1 MYVRY
6 MLKNKGKKTVK
17 ATIFSCVAVFAESQ
31 GGCGMRLKMGFRM
44 VEESEKCSGGRGLAA
59 VAVVRVSVY
68 QLARKRLQLVLSHL
82 RPTSFLEVGWWRCD
96 CTVFDGCLDV
106 WGSNRCI
113 EEGKIGGGKER
124 ENSHQGALGIPVH
137 LVSGSDN
144 RKNCFHNTAVT
155 ASAHSAVLSWAC
167 FTLKPQRGLQSEAGV
182 MQIKDSVSLCS
193 CTN

>member
-17 ATIFSCVAVFAESQ
+17 ETIFSCVVVFAESQ

-44 VEESEKCSGGRGLAA
+44 VEESEKWLGGRGLAA

-96 CTVFDGCLDV
+96 
-106 WGSNRCI
+106 
-113 EEGKIGGGKER
+113 
-124 ENSHQGALGIPVH
+124 
-137 LVSGSDN
+137 
-144 RKNCFHNTAVT
+144 
-155 ASAHSAVLSWAC
+155 
-167 FTLKPQRGLQSEAGV
+167 
-182 MQIKDSVSLCS
+182 
-193 CTN
+193 

>member
-1 MYVRY
+1 M
-6 MLKNKGKKTVK
+6 K
-17 ATIFSCVAVFAESQ
+17 ATIFSCVVAFAESQ

-96 CTVFDGCLDV
+96 CTMFDGCLDV

-124 ENSHQGALGIPVH
+124 ENSHQGALGSPVH
-137 LVSGSDN
+137 LVSGSYN
-144 RKNCFHNTAVT
+144 RKNCFHNIAVT
-155 ASAHSAVLSWAC
+155 ASAHSAVLSWA
-167 FTLKPQRGLQSEAGV
+167 FSSLLHSETSER
-182 MQIKDSVSLCS
+182 I
-193 CTN
+193 TE